1 MRRKKM
7 TRIIK
12 LTLIGLIFCLSFAM
26 VQATVSFDIVA
37 PSSVSPG
44 DTITVKVRMNPGGDA
59 VAGAGFTIQAQGL
72 SFVGSA
78 SKGSL
83 GTQIGSIFNC
93 DPSGNKWICSMGGTD
108 ATTSNGVLAT
118 AQATIT
124 GSSGISLSMIDNS
137 ASDDLGDELGT
148 SLATKFNIAL
158 SQTDPECTVATD
170 CGQSSSVLSCQ
181 SGTQAVTTTT
191 TYQCVAGKCTSQV
204 QPVLDPCTVGTSCV
218 EGQGCVASQVDAQCI
233 GKENSQWC
241 DGALLAQC
249 VSGKYNSKTCPY
261 GCDAATK
268 VCKSSPIVT
277 PQEEAVNS
285 CLDLIKTELLS
296 NKNKLEKVSK
306 IAQILVG
313 CIN

>member
-1 MRRKKM
+1 
-7 TRIIK
+7 
-12 LTLIGLIFCLSFAM
+12 
-26 VQATVSFDIVA
+26 
-37 PSSVSPG
+37 
-44 DTITVKVRMNPGGDA
+44 
-59 VAGAGFTIQAQGL
+59 
-72 SFVGSA
+72 
-78 SKGSL
+78 
-83 GTQIGSIFNC
+83 
-93 DPSGNKWICSMGGTD
+93 MGGTD

-181 SGTQAVTTTT
+181 SGAQAVTTTT

-268 VCKSSPIVT
+268 VCKPAPQVDEQCVGKENSQWCNGALLAQCVSGKYNSKTCPYGCDAATKVCKSSPIVT